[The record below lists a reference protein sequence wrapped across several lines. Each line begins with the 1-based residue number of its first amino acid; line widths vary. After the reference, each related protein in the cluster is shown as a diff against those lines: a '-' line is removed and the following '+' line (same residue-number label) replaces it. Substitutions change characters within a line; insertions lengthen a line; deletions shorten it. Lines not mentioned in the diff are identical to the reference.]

1 MGVSEYGSIRFCI
14 EINIIITIANC
25 GSLYIT
31 SYLTN
36 NIYVS
41 ISLYLIDINNV
52 TLEWVSV
59 QNGSGIGLYLY
70 KAFDVLITNSTFVNN
85 RDLKKDVGNAFIYY
99 DDHVKKLSRVNFVKS
114 NFTLVLGSG
123 MSLLY
128 NDDNEIEVEIIIEN
142 SEFSHRLLFSME
154 E

>member
-1 MGVSEYGSIRFCI
+1 M
-14 EINIIITIANC
+14 
-25 GSLYIT
+25 
-31 SYLTN
+31 
-36 NIYVS
+36 
-41 ISLYLIDINNV
+41 
-52 TLEWVSV
+52 EWVSV